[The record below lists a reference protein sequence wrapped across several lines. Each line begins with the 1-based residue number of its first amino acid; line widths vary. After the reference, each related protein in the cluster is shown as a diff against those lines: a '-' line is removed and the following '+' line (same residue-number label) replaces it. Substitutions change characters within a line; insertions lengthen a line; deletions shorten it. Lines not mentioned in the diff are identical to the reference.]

1 VIAFKR
7 HDSGLLNGLLGRR
20 EARSYSGAQ
29 GGAIRGQLQK
39 AGYYRMSQMPI
50 ANEFNNASVGLP
62 GILRTRTTPD
72 GACRTSTLRFSGVC
86 NVKVSLIV
94 PVFNEEQ
101 AISLFHQAVRRELKL
116 DRCEVE
122 IVFINDGSTDQT
134 AEQAKALA
142 QVDEQVLLINFSRN
156 FGKEPALF
164 AGLEYATG
172 DAVIPMDV
180 DLQDPISVIP
190 QLIAEWQKGADVVLA
205 KRRNRASDS
214 YLKRHSAAMFYHL
227 LNRIAYTRIEENVGD
242 FRLMDRKVVNVIRA
256 LPEHQLFMKGVLSW
270 AGFTSVVVEYERAGR
285 VAGSSK
291 FNGWKLWN
299 LALEGI
305 TSFSTVPLR
314 LWTYIGGG
322 ISIFAVLYAVYMVL
336 DKIFFGNNVPGY
348 PSLMTAILFLGGVQL
363 IGIGIL
369 GEYVGRIYIEAKH
382 RPRYVVKDVIGGKDR
397 IGL

>member
-1 VIAFKR
+1 
-7 HDSGLLNGLLGRR
+7 
-20 EARSYSGAQ
+20 
-29 GGAIRGQLQK
+29 
-39 AGYYRMSQMPI
+39 M
-50 ANEFNNASVGLP
+50 
-62 GILRTRTTPD
+62 
-72 GACRTSTLRFSGVC
+72 
-86 NVKVSLIV
+86 KVSLIV

-101 AISLFHQAVRRELKL
+101 AINLFHQAVRRELKL
-116 DRCEVE
+116 DPCEVE
-122 IVFINDGSTDQT
+122 IVFINDGSTDRT

-142 QVDEQVLLINFSRN
+142 EVDEQVLLINFSRN

-180 DLQDPISVIP
+180 DLQDPISVVP

-205 KRRNRASDS
+205 KRRNRDSDS
-214 YLKRHSAAMFYHL
+214 YLKRHSASLFYHL
-227 LNRIAYTRIEENVGD
+227 LNRISYTRIEENVGD

-270 AGFTSVVVEYERAGR
+270 AGFTTAVVEYERARRVTGR
-285 VAGSSK
+285 SK

-336 DKIFFGNNVPGY
+336 DKIFFGNSVPGY

>member
-1 VIAFKR
+1 
-7 HDSGLLNGLLGRR
+7 
-20 EARSYSGAQ
+20 
-29 GGAIRGQLQK
+29 
-39 AGYYRMSQMPI
+39 M
-50 ANEFNNASVGLP
+50 
-62 GILRTRTTPD
+62 
-72 GACRTSTLRFSGVC
+72 
-86 NVKVSLIV
+86 KVSLIV

-101 AISLFHQAVRRELKL
+101 AINLFYQAVRRELKL
-116 DRCEVE
+116 DPCEVE
-122 IVFINDGSTDQT
+122 IVFINDGSTDRT

-205 KRRNRASDS
+205 KRRNRDSDS
-214 YLKRHSAAMFYHL
+214 YLKRHSASLFYHL
-227 LNRIAYTRIEENVGD
+227 LNRISYTRIEENVGD

-270 AGFTSVVVEYERAGR
+270 AGFTTAVVEYERARRMAGR
-285 VAGSSK
+285 SK

-397 IGL
+397 SGL

>member
-1 VIAFKR
+1 
-7 HDSGLLNGLLGRR
+7 
-20 EARSYSGAQ
+20 
-29 GGAIRGQLQK
+29 
-39 AGYYRMSQMPI
+39 
-50 ANEFNNASVGLP
+50 
-62 GILRTRTTPD
+62 
-72 GACRTSTLRFSGVC
+72 
-86 NVKVSLIV
+86 VKVSLIV

-101 AISLFHQAVRRELKL
+101 AINLFYQAIRRELSL
-116 DRCEVE
+116 IEYEIE
-122 IVFINDGSTDQT
+122 IVFVNDGSSDQT

-142 QVDEQVLLINFSRN
+142 LADDNVLVINFSRN

-164 AGLEYATG
+164 AGLEYASG

-190 QLIAEWQKGADVVLA
+190 LLIREWQNGADVVLA
-205 KRRNRASDS
+205 KRRDRTADS
-214 YLKRHSAAMFYHL
+214 YLKRHAASMFYHL
-227 LNRIAYTRIEENVGD
+227 INRIAYTRIEENVGD

-270 AGFTSVVVEYERAGR
+270 AGFNTVVVEYERAQR
-285 VAGSSK
+285 VAGTSK

-314 LWTYIGGG
+314 LWTYIGSG
-322 ISIFAVLYAVYMVL
+322 ISLFAILYAIYMVL
-336 DKIFFGNNVPGY
+336 DKIFFGNSVPGY

-382 RPRYVVKDVIGGKDR
+382 RPRYVVKDVIGGKSR
-397 IGL
+397 LGR

>member
-1 VIAFKR
+1 
-7 HDSGLLNGLLGRR
+7 
-20 EARSYSGAQ
+20 
-29 GGAIRGQLQK
+29 
-39 AGYYRMSQMPI
+39 M
-50 ANEFNNASVGLP
+50 
-62 GILRTRTTPD
+62 
-72 GACRTSTLRFSGVC
+72 
-86 NVKVSLIV
+86 KVSLIV

-101 AISLFHQAVRRELKL
+101 AISLFYQAVRRELRL
-116 DRCEVE
+116 DQAEVE
-122 IVFINDGSTDQT
+122 IVFINDGSSDRT
-134 AEQAKALA
+134 AEEAKALA
-142 QVDEQVLLINFSRN
+142 QADDQVLLINFSRN

-190 QLIAEWQKGADVVLA
+190 RLIGEWQKGADVVLA
-205 KRRNRASDS
+205 KRRDRAADS
-214 YLKRHSAAMFYHL
+214 YLKRHSASLFYRV

-270 AGFTSVVVEYERAGR
+270 AGFTTVVVEYERAER
-285 VAGSSK
+285 VAGTSK

-299 LALEGI
+299 LALEGV

-314 LWTYIGGG
+314 LWTYVGGG

-336 DKIFFGNNVPGY
+336 DKIFFGNSVPGY

-382 RPRYVVKDVIGGKDR
+382 RPRYIVKDVVGGKSR
-397 IGL
+397 LGF

>member
-1 VIAFKR
+1 
-7 HDSGLLNGLLGRR
+7 
-20 EARSYSGAQ
+20 
-29 GGAIRGQLQK
+29 
-39 AGYYRMSQMPI
+39 
-50 ANEFNNASVGLP
+50 
-62 GILRTRTTPD
+62 
-72 GACRTSTLRFSGVC
+72 
-86 NVKVSLIV
+86 VKVSLIV

-101 AISLFHQAVRRELKL
+101 AINLFYQAIRRELSL
-116 DRCEVE
+116 TEYEVE
-122 IVFINDGSTDQT
+122 IVFVNDGSTDHT

-142 QVDEQVLLINFSRN
+142 LADDNVLVINFSRN

-164 AGLEYATG
+164 AGIEYASG

-190 QLIAEWQKGADVVLA
+190 LLIREWQNGADVVLA
-205 KRRNRASDS
+205 KRRDRTADS
-214 YLKRHSAAMFYHL
+214 YLKRHAAAMFYHL
-227 LNRIAYTRIEENVGD
+227 INRIAYTRIEENVGD

-270 AGFTSVVVEYERAGR
+270 AGFNTVVIEYERAQR
-285 VAGSSK
+285 VAGTSK

-314 LWTYIGGG
+314 LWTYIGSG
-322 ISIFAVLYAVYMVL
+322 ISLFAIFYAIYMVL
-336 DKIFFGNNVPGY
+336 DKIFFGNSVPGY

-382 RPRYVVKDVIGGKDR
+382 RPRYVVKDVIGGKNR
-397 IGL
+397 LGL

>member
-1 VIAFKR
+1 
-7 HDSGLLNGLLGRR
+7 
-20 EARSYSGAQ
+20 
-29 GGAIRGQLQK
+29 
-39 AGYYRMSQMPI
+39 M
-50 ANEFNNASVGLP
+50 
-62 GILRTRTTPD
+62 
-72 GACRTSTLRFSGVC
+72 
-86 NVKVSLIV
+86 KVSLIV

-101 AISLFHQAVRRELKL
+101 AINLFYQAVRRELKL
-116 DRCEVE
+116 DPCEVE

-190 QLIAEWQKGADVVLA
+190 RLITEWQKGADVVLA
-205 KRRNRASDS
+205 KRRNRDSDS
-214 YLKRHSAAMFYHL
+214 YLKRHSASLFYHL
-227 LNRIAYTRIEENVGD
+227 LNRISYTRIEENVGD

-270 AGFTSVVVEYERAGR
+270 AGFTTAVVEYERAGR

-397 IGL
+397 VGL

>member
-1 VIAFKR
+1 
-7 HDSGLLNGLLGRR
+7 
-20 EARSYSGAQ
+20 
-29 GGAIRGQLQK
+29 
-39 AGYYRMSQMPI
+39 
-50 ANEFNNASVGLP
+50 
-62 GILRTRTTPD
+62 
-72 GACRTSTLRFSGVC
+72 
-86 NVKVSLIV
+86 VKVSLIV

-101 AISLFHQAVRRELKL
+101 AINLFYQAVRRELKL
-116 DRCEVE
+116 DPCEVE

-190 QLIAEWQKGADVVLA
+190 RLITEWQKGADVVLA
-205 KRRNRASDS
+205 KRRNRDSDS
-214 YLKRHSAAMFYHL
+214 YLKRHSASLFYHL
-227 LNRIAYTRIEENVGD
+227 LNRISYTRIEENVGD

-270 AGFTSVVVEYERAGR
+270 AGFTTAVVEYERAGR

-397 IGL
+397 VGL